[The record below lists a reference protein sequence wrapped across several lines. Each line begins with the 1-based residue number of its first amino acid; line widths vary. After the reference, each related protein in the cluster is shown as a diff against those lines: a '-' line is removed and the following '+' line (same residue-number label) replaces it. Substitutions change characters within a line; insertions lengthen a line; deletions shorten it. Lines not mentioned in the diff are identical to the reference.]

1 MIFLYFHKT
10 FLHKHVYVIP
20 CRIYGSNWDCLQK
33 QQLFKHQVSWEY
45 KNCVFRRAD
54 CNDLCKFSCF
64 CVFVLFECK
73 WRHQLKK
80 LNRERGKQLSLL
92 KINLAVIIFV
102 ACGAPHFSFPFHW
115 MRPMFYV
122 ITLQMEKCT
131 ETMAITKLNT
141 FEMSIVFLY
150 KINHGTLL

>member
-1 MIFLYFHKT
+1 MSPDPLEIHNLSIKLILSFYT
-10 FLHKHVYVIP
+10 FIKNLHVCVIP
-20 CRIYGSNWDCLQK
+20 CKIYGSNWDCLQK

-92 KINLAVIIFV
+92 KIIFAVIILV
-102 ACGAPHFSFPFHW
+102 AFNALPFFLPLPLDASHVLHEYFTDGKNSY
-115 MRPMFYV
+115 RPW
-122 ITLQMEKCT
+122 Q
-131 ETMAITKLNT
+131 
-141 FEMSIVFLY
+141 S
-150 KINHGTLL
+150 